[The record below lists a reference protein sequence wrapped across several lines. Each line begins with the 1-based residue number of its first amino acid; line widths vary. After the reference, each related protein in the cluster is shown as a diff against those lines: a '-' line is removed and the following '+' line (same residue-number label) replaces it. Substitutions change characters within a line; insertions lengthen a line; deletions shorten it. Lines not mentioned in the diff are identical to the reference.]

1 MPQKHDYLL
10 ISYLPFSIMPQIQI
24 LQSVLEDL
32 GASFVALISKHGRVL
47 DSSREINLDDRKKE
61 MLFMSSALAHNMC
74 EDFNV
79 ELGPVEYSLV
89 ERKEHKFV
97 SIPVQY
103 GTLLVA
109 MPKGND
115 HNALVSAVRNMRVFV
130 SDDLQ
135 RTCAA

>member
-1 MPQKHDYLL
+1 MSKTQTL
-10 ISYLPFSIMPQIQI
+10 

-32 GASFVALISKHGRVL
+32 GASFVALINKHGRVL
-47 DSSREINLDDRKKE
+47 DSSSKINLDDRKKE
-61 MLFMSSALAHNMC
+61 MLFMSSALAQNMC
-74 EDFNV
+74 EDFNA

-109 MPKGND
+109 VPKESD
-115 HNALVSAVRNMRVFV
+115 HNELVSAIRNSCVFPNN
-130 SDDLQ
+130 DFQ
-135 RTCAA
+135 KTCAA

>member
-1 MPQKHDYLL
+1 MSQTQTL
-10 ISYLPFSIMPQIQI
+10 

-47 DSSREINLDDRKKE
+47 DSSSKINLDDRKKE
-61 MLFMSSALAHNMC
+61 MLFMSSALAQNMC
-74 EDFNV
+74 EDFNA

-109 MPKGND
+109 MPKKID
-115 HNALVSAVRNMRVFV
+115 HNELVSAVKNSYV
-130 SDDLQ
+130 STNDKFQ
-135 RTCAA
+135 GTCAA

>member
-1 MPQKHDYLL
+1 MSQTQTL
-10 ISYLPFSIMPQIQI
+10 

-32 GASFVALISKHGRVL
+32 GASFIALISKHGRVL
-47 DSSREINLDDRKKE
+47 DSPSKINLDDRKKE
-61 MLFMSSALAHNMC
+61 MLFMSSALAQNMC
-74 EDFNV
+74 EDFNA

-109 MPKGND
+109 MPKKID
-115 HNALVSAVRNMRVFV
+115 HNELVSAVKNSYV
-130 SDDLQ
+130 STNDKFQ
-135 RTCAA
+135 GTCAA